1 MWPLNDPQIVPVGSG
16 LWVQSPPLLCRAID
30 RPPQTAYR
38 QGARERDEVI
48 LAPQI
53 TGYRA
58 LLEWL
63 TVFKLHQPRLNSGF
77 GGSWI
82 SNGRSFMGV
91 RGGLESLRTVTS
103 YFISSVSSVASKRIT
118 SMTTS
123 TANDLTPGS
132 AMA

>member
-48 LAPQI
+48 LAPEI

-77 GGSWI
+77 GAVGFRMG
-82 SNGRSFMGV
+82 GRSWACGV
-91 RGGLESLRTVTS
+91 AWSRCARSLAILSQAFHPWPR
-103 YFISSVSSVASKRIT
+103 SVSR
-118 SMTTS
+118 
-123 TANDLTPGS
+123 P
-132 AMA
+132 